1 MLSLSSLPRITY
13 LDTQRANIHVY
24 ITESNLINNYTGV
37 FFSISE
43 TTSALLKEM
52 NSITHR
58 YKMNATW
65 SASPCKT
72 CNIKY
77 VNGYFFTVWLTRFKS
92 KIITLMIIN
101 VKMRV
106 SCCKLTLQWVVKFPK
121 HFSKKNVTY
130 LK

>member
-65 SASPCKT
+65 SASPC
-72 CNIKY
+72 NIKY
-77 VNGYFFTVWLTRFKS
+77 VNGYFFTV
-92 KIITLMIIN
+92 
-101 VKMRV
+101 
-106 SCCKLTLQWVVKFPK
+106 
-121 HFSKKNVTY
+121 
-130 LK
+130 